1 MHLTRSSFFR
11 HSTFLLLAA
20 AATGCTDFSS
30 PPDSLGQLFVTA
42 RDNAGAGVGGINFT
56 LLLND
61 RATEWAKVSTS
72 ANGTGEFR
80 SADGGVLPQT
90 YVIRFDDINGNYK
103 LATNETNNKPVTVV
117 AGQEFTVTFNIT
129 KGVIPPPGP

>member
-1 MHLTRSSFFR
+1 MHE
-11 HSTFLLLAA
+11 
-20 AATGCTDFSS
+20 
-30 PPDSLGQLFVTA
+30 PDVLCVSGGAVKERA
-42 RDNAGAGVGGINFT
+42 RAVQPGRREVH
-56 LLLND
+56 
-61 RATEWAKVSTS
+61 R
-72 ANGTGEFR
+72 
-80 SADGGVLPQT
+80 ADGGVLPQT